1 VGLGFVR
8 PEAFEFECITIAH
21 CMVALTSPLMPSPE
35 PRKAATIARALTL
48 TLPRALGILAAVL
61 VVHIVV
67 LWWARDELQT
77 SGFTAPNKVMYSRLI
92 VPALPEA
99 VPVAADAPAAPA
111 PAMPV
116 KSVRKA
122 TPKPPSSPRVIS
134 QAAPAEVPAK
144 DLAPPVAQ
152 ASEPQAQ
159 AEPPA
164 AVASASV
171 TSSNADTPIRNII
184 DANDN
189 IRADNVT
196 NKSIGNE
203 AQAYWPSSS
212 KVSYNLSGYYRG
224 DLHGSGAFEWLR
236 ESDNRYQL
244 FLRVKSLVGIE
255 YRSRGKLEGAAL
267 KPERYEEQL
276 PRGVTSVSFNYDTS
290 KVSFSRIT
298 DVIDMT
304 PGIQD
309 RASAIM
315 SLVSVL
321 ARDARRIDD
330 AQRSGEL
337 IKVPVASPTGTDVWD
352 FKVIALETVNADSGP
367 VQAWHLQRL
376 PRKAN
381 GDLGVDLWLS
391 QALRGLPVR
400 IKLTLSSDT
409 YLDLTMTKAEQE

>member
-1 VGLGFVR
+1 M
-8 PEAFEFECITIAH
+8 P
-21 CMVALTSPLMPSPE
+21 ALE

-48 TLPRALGILAAVL
+48 TPLRALGILAAVL
-61 VVHIVV
+61 LVHIVV
-67 LWWARDELQT
+67 LWWARGELQT

-92 VPALPEA
+92 VPAPPEA
-99 VPVAADAPAAPA
+99 APVTADASTA

-116 KSVRKA
+116 RPVRKA
-122 TPKPPSSPRVIS
+122 APKPPSSPRVIS
-134 QAAPAEVPAK
+134 LAAPVK
-144 DLAPPVAQ
+144 DVAPPAAQ

-159 AEPPA
+159 AELSA
-164 AVASASV
+164 AVVSSPVAASN
-171 TSSNADTPIRNII
+171 TDTPIRNII
-184 DANDN
+184 VAVDN
-189 IRADNVT
+189 PRTDSVT
-196 NKSIGNE
+196 NGSISSE

-255 YRSRGKLEGAAL
+255 YRSRGKLEGAVL

-352 FKVIALETVNADSGP
+352 FKVIALETVNAESGP

-376 PRKAN
+376 PRKPN

>member
-1 VGLGFVR
+1 
-8 PEAFEFECITIAH
+8 
-21 CMVALTSPLMPSPE
+21 MPAPE
-35 PRKAATIARALTL
+35 PGKAPAIARALTL
-48 TLPRALGILAAVL
+48 TPPRALGFLAAVL

-92 VPALPEA
+92 VPAPPEA
-99 VPVAADAPAAPA
+99 APVAADASAAPG
-111 PAMPV
+111 PSPV
-116 KSVRKA
+116 KPVRKA
-122 TPKPPSSPRVIS
+122 APKPPSSSRVIS
-134 QAAPAEVPAK
+134 QAAPAEVPVK
-144 DLAPPVAQ
+144 DIAPPVAQ
-152 ASEPQAQ
+152 ASGPQAQ

-164 AVASASV
+164 AVASASAR
-171 TSSNADTPIRNII
+171 SDNADTPIRSII

-189 IRADNVT
+189 IRTDNVT

-255 YRSRGKLEGAAL
+255 YRSRGKIDGAVL

-352 FKVIALETVNADSGP
+352 FKVIALETVNADSSP

-376 PRKAN
+376 PRKPN

-391 QALRGLPVR
+391 QELRGLPVR